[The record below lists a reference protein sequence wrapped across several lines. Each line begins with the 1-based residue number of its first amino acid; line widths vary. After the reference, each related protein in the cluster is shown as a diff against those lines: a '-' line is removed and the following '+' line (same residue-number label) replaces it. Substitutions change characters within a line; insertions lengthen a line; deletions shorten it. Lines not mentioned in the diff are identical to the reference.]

1 MKTIK
6 KNELYES
13 LGGFLKSKGIELKD
27 GVYSNRINRACD
39 LLTDAINETNRTMKR
54 AKVKVDEKLDK
65 LRQSIHEATAP
76 NPHPAGSRPKARS
89 AGARNKKTA
98 RSSAANKSKKA

>member
-13 LGGFLKSKGIELKD
+13 LGGFLKSKGIELKN
-27 GVYSNRINRACD
+27 GVYSHRINRACD

-54 AKVKVDEKLDK
+54 AKVKVDEKLDQ
-65 LRQSIHEATAP
+65 LRQSIHQATAP
-76 NPHPAGSRPKARS
+76 SAGSRQARAAKRKAKGR
-89 AGARNKKTA
+89 RA
-98 RSSAANKSKKA
+98 RSSSKMK